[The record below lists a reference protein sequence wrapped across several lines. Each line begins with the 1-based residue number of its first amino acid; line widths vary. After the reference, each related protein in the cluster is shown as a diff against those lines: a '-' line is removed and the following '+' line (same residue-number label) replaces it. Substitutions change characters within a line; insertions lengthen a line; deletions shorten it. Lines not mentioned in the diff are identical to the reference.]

1 MGKLVSGVV
10 LMVFTAISLAFV
22 FPTDVEWKTDYEAS
36 KKVAVS
42 ESKYILLSFSGSD
55 WCSNC
60 IRLEKTLFES
70 PEFAE
75 FAGKN
80 LVLLRADFPMKKKNK
95 LSPELT
101 AHNEKLA
108 ELFNK
113 AGAFPTVV
121 VLNQKGEILGEL
133 QHPKTSVDAYINQL
147 KALTK

>member
-60 IRLEKTLFES
+60 IRLEKTLFS
-70 PEFAE
+70 LRSSL
-75 FAGKN
+75 N
-80 LVLLRADFPMKKKNK
+80 SLVKVWYSYVPIF
-95 LSPELT
+95 
-101 AHNEKLA
+101 
-108 ELFNK
+108 
-113 AGAFPTVV
+113 
-121 VLNQKGEILGEL
+121 Q
-133 QHPKTSVDAYINQL
+133 
-147 KALTK
+147 